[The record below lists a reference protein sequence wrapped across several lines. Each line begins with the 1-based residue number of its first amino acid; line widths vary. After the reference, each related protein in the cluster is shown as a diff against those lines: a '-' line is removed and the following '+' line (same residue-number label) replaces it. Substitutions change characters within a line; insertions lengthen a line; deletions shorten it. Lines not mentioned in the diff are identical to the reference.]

1 MTIEKLARSE
11 KSADRFILIF
21 EDGSEIRVSASQIAD
36 FGLYSGKELA
46 EEEYLSLREDL
57 KLSSSR
63 ARAIR
68 MLGSRNLSARE
79 IERRLIGKG
88 ESAETAHS
96 TVEWLDDIGAI
107 NDTEYAAAIV
117 KHYSGK
123 GYGAA
128 RIRDELFRRGIP
140 RDLWDDA
147 LAGLDNMEDA
157 AYGFLE
163 KKLRGSCDPD
173 DLRRAT
179 DSLCRR
185 GFRYEE
191 AKDTVR
197 RYVANREDSGDEE

>member
-11 KSADRFILIF
+11 KRSDRFILIF
-21 EDGSEIRVSASQIAD
+21 DDGTEIRVSASQIAD
-36 FGLYSGKELA
+36 FGLYSGKELTQ
-46 EEEYLSLREDL
+46 EEYSELREGL

-63 ARAIR
+63 ARAVR

-88 ESAETAHS
+88 ESAETAHC
-96 TVEWLDDIGAI
+96 TVEWLEDIGAI

-147 LAGLDNMEDA
+147 LVSYDGMEDA

-191 AKDTVR
+191 AKDAVR
-197 RYVANREDSGDEE
+197 RYVANREEIGEEE